1 MRRKV
6 IGLLVVLALAWG
18 GLAFTWWRE
27 ITPKLGLDLQGGTS
41 VVLTAPDGTERDV
54 LDKAVE
60 IMINRIEDFGGVQE
74 PEIAISGANTVLVQL
89 PGIRDPERAIQAIG
103 QTGQLSFRPV
113 LDESFTPESPLV
125 TTTTTTPPSTRTVP
139 GSTTTTVPGSTTTTV
154 PGTTTTTG
162 AGVTT
167 TTAGATTTTTE
178 AATTTTTVATTT
190 TTSASTTTSPPPSTT
205 TTLPPGVDGGTG
217 FTITDDPS
225 REAYL
230 PLKDE
235 AGSIVDA
242 FKVGPAALI
251 GNDVADALP
260 FFDTNQGQWIVQL
273 DLSAQGADKFARLT
287 QAAASYP
294 GGIFPDPRRK
304 IAIVLDGEVITAPPV
319 SDDVDPTTGITGG
332 RAIIS
337 IGGSGAV
344 AEAEAR
350 DLGVL
355 LRYGSLPVAFER
367 SQVQTVSATLGADS
381 LRIGVLAGL
390 LGLIAVAVLMLVYYR
405 ALGLVAVIGLTV
417 FGGLLITTFSLL
429 GLYQGLTLTLAGVTG
444 IIVAIGI
451 TADSYVVYFERIK
464 DEIRGGRTIRS
475 AVDEG
480 FKGAYRTIIT
490 ADTVSL
496 LAAGLLYWLAVG
508 PVKGFALSLGLATL
522 FDLFVARTFTNRAT
536 WLLAHT
542 RLAERSWFSIRS
554 AAGRQLPKPKGATA

>member
-1 MRRKV
+1 
-6 IGLLVVLALAWG
+6 
-18 GLAFTWWRE
+18 
-27 ITPKLGLDLQGGTS
+27 
-41 VVLTAPDGTERDV
+41 
-54 LDKAVE
+54 
-60 IMINRIEDFGGVQE
+60 
-74 PEIAISGANTVLVQL
+74 
-89 PGIRDPERAIQAIG
+89 
-103 QTGQLSFRPV
+103 
-113 LDESFTPESPLV
+113 
-125 TTTTTTPPSTRTVP
+125 
-139 GSTTTTVPGSTTTTV
+139 
-154 PGTTTTTG
+154 
-162 AGVTT
+162 
-167 TTAGATTTTTE
+167 
-178 AATTTTTVATTT
+178 
-190 TTSASTTTSPPPSTT
+190 
-205 TTLPPGVDGGTG
+205 LPPGVDGGTG

>member
-6 IGLLVVLALAWG
+6 IGLLVVLTLAWG

-60 IMINRIEDFGGVQE
+60 IMINRIENFGGVQE
-74 PEIAISGANTVLVQL
+74 PEISISGANTVLVQL

-125 TTTTTTPPSTRTVP
+125 TTTTTTPPST
-139 GSTTTTVPGSTTTTV
+139 TTVPGSTTTTV
-154 PGTTTTTG
+154 PGTTTTG

-167 TTAGATTTTTE
+167 TTAGATTTTTK
-178 AATTTTTVATTT
+178 AATTTATVATTT

-235 AGSIVDA
+235 AGSTVDA

-251 GNDVADALP
+251 GTDVADALP
-260 FFDTNQGQWIVQL
+260 LFDTNQGQWIVQL
-273 DLSAQGADKFARLT
+273 DLSAQGADRFARLT

-554 AAGRQLPKPKGATA
+554 AAGRQLKPKGAPA

>member
-6 IGLLVVLALAWG
+6 IGLLVVLTLAWG

-89 PGIRDPERAIQAIG
+89 PGIRDPDRAIQAIG

-125 TTTTTTPPSTRTVP
+125 TTTTT
-139 GSTTTTVPGSTTTTV
+139 VPGSTTTTV
-154 PGTTTTTG
+154 PGTTTTTTTG
-162 AGVTT
+162 AGLTT

-225 REAYL
+225 RDAYL

-251 GNDVADALP
+251 GTDVADALP

-273 DLSAQGADKFARLT
+273 DLSGQGADKFARLT

-554 AAGRQLPKPKGATA
+554 AAGRQLKPKGAPA

>member
-1 MRRKV
+1 MRRKG
-6 IGLLVVLALAWG
+6 IGLLVVLTLAWG
-18 GLAFTWWRE
+18 GVAFTWWRE

-74 PEIAISGANTVLVQL
+74 PEISISGANTVLVQL

-125 TTTTTTPPSTRTVP
+125 TTTTTTPPST
-139 GSTTTTVPGSTTTTV
+139 TTVPGSTTTTV
-154 PGTTTTTG
+154 PGTTTTG

-167 TTAGATTTTTE
+167 TTAGATTTTTK

-251 GNDVADALP
+251 GTDVADALP

-273 DLSAQGADKFARLT
+273 DLSGQGADKFARLT

-319 SDDVDPTTGITGG
+319 SDDVDPATGITGG
-332 RAIIS
+332 RATIS

-381 LRIGVLAGL
+381 LRIGVLAGVV
-390 LGLIAVAVLMLVYYR
+390 GLIAVAMLMLVYYR
-405 ALGLVAVIGLTV
+405 ALGVVAVVGLTV

-464 DEIRGGRTIRS
+464 HEIRGGRTIRS

-554 AAGRQLPKPKGATA
+554 AAGRQLKPKG

>member
-125 TTTTTTPPSTRTVP
+125 TTTTTTPPSTR
-139 GSTTTTVPGSTTTTV
+139 TVPGSTTTTV

-554 AAGRQLPKPKGATA
+554 AAGRRLPKPKGATA

>member
-6 IGLLVVLALAWG
+6 IGLLVVLTLAWG

-125 TTTTTTPPSTRTVP
+125 TTTTT
-139 GSTTTTVPGSTTTTV
+139 VPGSTTTTV
-154 PGTTTTTG
+154 PGTTTTTTTG
-162 AGVTT
+162 AGLTT

-235 AGSIVDA
+235 AGSIIDA

-251 GNDVADALP
+251 GTDVADALP

-287 QAAASYP
+287 QAAANYP

-304 IAIVLDGEVITAPPV
+304 IAIVPDGEGITAPPV
-319 SDDVDPTTGITGG
+319 SDDVDPATGITGG

-337 IGGSGAV
+337 IGGSGAR

-367 SQVQTVSATLGADS
+367 SQV
-381 LRIGVLAGL
+381 
-390 LGLIAVAVLMLVYYR
+390 
-405 ALGLVAVIGLTV
+405 
-417 FGGLLITTFSLL
+417 
-429 GLYQGLTLTLAGVTG
+429 
-444 IIVAIGI
+444 
-451 TADSYVVYFERIK
+451 
-464 DEIRGGRTIRS
+464 
-475 AVDEG
+475 
-480 FKGAYRTIIT
+480 
-490 ADTVSL
+490 
-496 LAAGLLYWLAVG
+496 
-508 PVKGFALSLGLATL
+508 
-522 FDLFVARTFTNRAT
+522 
-536 WLLAHT
+536 
-542 RLAERSWFSIRS
+542 
-554 AAGRQLPKPKGATA
+554 